1 MRGLIYEGTGQV
13 RYVEDLTVR
22 EPGPGEVLVRIAAS
36 GICHSD
42 ISVINGT
49 IGWPAPAVLGHEG
62 AGVIEKLGPGVTGL
76 DVGDHV
82 ALHTLANC
90 GRCA

>member
-1 MRGLIYEGTGQV
+1 MRGLIYEGNGQI
-13 RYVEDLTVR
+13 RYVDDLQVR
-22 EPGPGEVLVRIAAS
+22 EPGPGEVLVRIVAS

-62 AGVIEKLGPGVTGL
+62 AGVIEEIGP
-76 DVGDHV
+76 
-82 ALHTLANC
+82 A
-90 GRCA
+90 